1 MILIFDW
8 FSRDS
13 VSLWWVLFCWQL
25 ATDHWQLM
33 YIELHSRSAFS
44 FLEGA
49 SLPEELIST
58 CAQLGMP
65 AMALLDTDGVYGAPR
80 FHLAADKVKIKAHI
94 GAEVAC
100 SSLHNVILSEASASR
115 SEALAE
121 SKDPY
126 PRQSLER
133 VGIPRSA
140 RNDKSKGND
149 KTFRLPLLVA
159 SRAGYQNLCRL
170 ITKMKLRAKKGEG
183 IVCQEELEEHAEGLI
198 CLTGGADGPLA
209 AVLQQG
215 GTEEARQQVD
225 RLISIFGPSNVYV
238 ELQRHFRREEEA
250 RNRAAI
256 AIARS
261 LHLPILATNGVC
273 YATSKAR
280 ELCDAF
286 TAIRHRRTLS
296 TAGRLL
302 SRNSERFLKSPH
314 EMQQLF
320 ADLPEALANTL
331 ELSSRL
337 EFTLN
342 DLGYEFPRYPVPEG
356 ETMNSFLR
364 ERAWEGFCHR
374 YGCKSH
380 DLQARARL
388 QIEKELKLIE
398 KLKLAGYF
406 LIVWDLVRFC
416 REQNILVQGRGSA
429 ANSAVCYSLG
439 ITAVDAVGMEL
450 LFERFLS
457 EERGEWPDIDLDL
470 PSGDE
475 REKVI
480 QYLYKKYGERGAA
493 MTANVITYR
502 NRMAAR
508 EMGKALGFD
517 PETLQ
522 KISAA
527 VATWEFRDENDS
539 LDRRFR
545 DAGLD
550 LSHPRLRKYYE
561 LCLAVQDMPRHLGQH
576 SGGMVICQ
584 GQLDSVVPLEPASM
598 PGRVVVQWDKE
609 DCADMG
615 IIKVDLLGLGMMAVL
630 KDSIEFIRDHYREE
644 VDLAH
649 LPQDDS
655 LVYSALQQADT
666 VGLFQVES
674 RAQMS
679 CLPRLRPQRFY
690 DIVVQVAI
698 IRPGPIVG
706 QMVNPFL
713 QRRQGREE
721 VTYPHP
727 SLETVLQRT
736 LGVPLFQEQLLRI
749 AMIAANFTGGEA
761 EELRRAMGFKRS
773 QARMKEIEAK
783 LRAGMTANGISPKA
797 QEEIILSITSLALY
811 GFPESHAASFALI
824 AYASAYLKCHYLAAF
839 TAALLNNQPMGF
851 YSPATIVKDAQR
863 HGLKILPVDVM
874 RSEWNCA
881 LERVVSPESRVPSE
895 TVAGCQYP
903 VAGKV
908 IGRQSLVVGKTNF
921 AENTNSDTAWDQSR
935 QGRNVIAQD
944 VSPGKEK
951 EDWNKSRR
959 DDTSQSATNN
969 HQSTIFKI
977 EGGKSIKNSSS
988 IALRMGLRYV
998 RGLREKAGMALVR
1011 ERLRASFTSIHDL
1024 TRRIPELRKDELTT
1038 LAEIGAL
1045 NSVARGQGPVTGDE
1059 ARFLRPSHSL
1069 RGRNDNIFAGH
1080 WVLGTGNCGFTRD
1093 SGLATRDSK
1102 FHRRDALWQV
1112 ERAVRGSGPLLEQ
1125 QPEPDS
1131 PSPLQPMNHEERLVA
1146 DFHGTGLTVGPHP
1159 MAYRRAWLNA
1169 MGIRRASELR
1179 DLPTGKR
1186 LRIGGCVITRQ
1197 RPGTAKGF
1205 VFISLEDET
1214 GVANAIIRPD
1224 LFHQNRLL
1232 LASERFLAIE
1242 GILQNQ
1248 DNVISVRAERVQPLF
1263 VTKAETSSHDFY

>member
-1 MILIFDW
+1 
-8 FSRDS
+8 
-13 VSLWWVLFCWQL
+13 
-25 ATDHWQLM
+25 M
-33 YIELHSRSAFS
+33 YVELHSRSAFS
-44 FLEGA
+44 FLEGS
-49 SLPEELIST
+49 SLPEELIGV
-58 CAQLGMP
+58 CQHFQMP
-65 AMALLDTDGVYGAPR
+65 AMALLDTDGLYGAPR
-80 FHLAADKVKIKAHI
+80 FHLAAKKADVKAHI
-94 GAEVAC
+94 GAEVTCAPF
-100 SSLHNVILSEASASR
+100 HNAILSGACAKR
-115 SEALAE
+115 SEAFAE
-121 SKDPY
+121 SKGPY
-126 PRQSLER
+126 ARQSVQG
-133 VGIPRSA
+133 VGISRFA
-140 RNDKSKGND
+140 RNDR
-149 KTFRLPLLVA
+149 TFRIPLLIQ
-159 SRAGYQNLCRL
+159 SRPGYQNLCRL

-183 IVCQEELEEHAEGLI
+183 SVTPQELEEHGEGLI
-198 CLTGGADGPLA
+198 CLTGGDEGPLA
-209 AVLQQG
+209 AALKQG
-215 GTEEARQQVD
+215 GPGEARRTID
-225 RLISIFGPSNVYV
+225 HLIGIFGHNNVYV
-238 ELQRHFRREEEA
+238 ELQRHFHREEES
-250 RNRAAI
+250 RNRI
-256 AIARS
+256 AIDLARS
-261 LHLPILATNGVC
+261 FDLPLLATNGVS
-273 YATSKAR
+273 YAIPKAR
-280 ELCDAF
+280 ELADAF
-286 TAIRHRRTLS
+286 TAIRHHQTLS

-302 SRNSERFLKSPH
+302 AHNSERHLKSPQ

-320 ADLPEALANTL
+320 ADLPEAISNTL
-331 ELSSRL
+331 EVSSRL

-342 DLGYEFPRYPVPEG
+342 DLGYEFPRYPVPDG

-364 ERAWEGFCHR
+364 EQAWVGFRHR
-374 YGCKSH
+374 YGRTSQDMQNKAC
-380 DLQARARL
+380 R
-388 QIEKELKLIE
+388 QIEKELALIE

-406 LIVWDLVRFC
+406 LIVWDLVRYC

-480 QYLYKKYGERGAA
+480 QYVYKRYGERGAA

-522 KISAA
+522 KISTA
-527 VATWEFRDENDS
+527 VATWEFRDENDA
-539 LDRRFR
+539 LDRRFH

-550 LSHPRLRKYYE
+550 LTHPRLRKYYE
-561 LCLAVQDMPRHLGQH
+561 LCLAVQDLPRHLGQH

-630 KDSIEFIRDHYREE
+630 KDSIELIRNHYHDE

-649 LPQDDS
+649 LPQDDNH
-655 LVYSALQQADT
+655 VYSTLQQADT
-666 VGLFQVES
+666 VGMFQVES

-679 CLPRLRPQRFY
+679 CLPRLRPLRFY

-713 QRRQGREE
+713 ERRQGRQE
-721 VTYPHP
+721 VTYAHP
-727 SLETVLQRT
+727 SLKPVLERT

-761 EELRRAMGFKRS
+761 EDLRRAMGFKRS
-773 QARMKEIEAK
+773 QARMREIEAR

-797 QEEIILSITSLALY
+797 QEEIILSITSFALY

-863 HGLKILPVDVM
+863 HGLKLLPVDVTK
-874 RSEWNCA
+874 SDWNCT
-881 LERVVSPESRVPSE
+881 LEQIASRARGAEESHKFP
-895 TVAGCQYP
+895 
-903 VAGKV
+903 
-908 IGRQSLVVGKTNF
+908 I
-921 AENTNSDTAWDQSR
+921 SDFRLPITTTADHST
-935 QGRNVIAQD
+935 I
-944 VSPGKEK
+944 
-951 EDWNKSRR
+951 
-959 DDTSQSATNN
+959 NN
-969 HQSTIFKI
+969 HQSSIP
-977 EGGKSIKNSSS
+977 EIKNRQSV
-988 IALRMGLRYV
+988 IDNLPALRMGLRYV
-998 RGLREKAGMALVR
+998 RGLREEAARSLLR
-1011 ERLRASFTSIHDL
+1011 ERLLSPFGSIHDL
-1024 TRRIPELRKDELTT
+1024 ARRVPELRRDELNT
-1038 LAEIGAL
+1038 LAAIGAL
-1045 NSVARGQGPVTGDE
+1045 NAVAGAQLPV
-1059 ARFLRPSHSL
+1059 ASKNR
-1069 RGRNDNIFAGH
+1069 
-1080 WVLGTGNCGFTRD
+1080 
-1093 SGLATRDSK
+1093 SGLQIEDCRLQIPKSGQSEVCNRQSEFVVSDRQLSSEKTGSVQSTIKNPQSTIPNIGNRKSAIAN
-1102 FHRRDALWQV
+1102 FPHRRDALWQV
-1112 ERAVRGSGPLLEQ
+1112 ERAVRPSGPLLEQ
-1125 QPEPDS
+1125 NAESDER
-1131 PSPLQPMNHEERLVA
+1131 SPLAPMNHEERLVA

-1159 MAYRRAWLNA
+1159 MAYKRGWLNA
-1169 MGIRRASELR
+1169 MGIRPASTLR

-1186 LRIGGCVITRQ
+1186 IRIGGCVITRQ

-1205 VFISLEDET
+1205 VFLSLEDET
-1214 GVANAIIRPD
+1214 GVANAIVRPD
-1224 LFHQNRLL
+1224 LFHEHRLL
-1232 LASERFLAIE
+1232 LTSERFLAVE

-1263 VTKAETSSHDFY
+1263 VTKAETASHDFH

>member
-1 MILIFDW
+1 
-8 FSRDS
+8 
-13 VSLWWVLFCWQL
+13 
-25 ATDHWQLM
+25 
-33 YIELHSRSAFS
+33 
-44 FLEGA
+44 
-49 SLPEELIST
+49 
-58 CAQLGMP
+58 
-65 AMALLDTDGVYGAPR
+65 
-80 FHLAADKVKIKAHI
+80 
-94 GAEVAC
+94 
-100 SSLHNVILSEASASR
+100 
-115 SEALAE
+115 
-121 SKDPY
+121 
-126 PRQSLER
+126 
-133 VGIPRSA
+133 
-140 RNDKSKGND
+140 
-149 KTFRLPLLVA
+149 
-159 SRAGYQNLCRL
+159 
-170 ITKMKLRAKKGEG
+170 MKLRAKKGEG
-183 IVCQEELEEHAEGLI
+183 AVRKEELEEHADGLI
-198 CLTGGADGPLA
+198 CLTGGAEGPLA
-209 AVLQQG
+209 AALQEG
-215 GTEEARQQVD
+215 GVEAARNQVEQ
-225 RLISIFGPSNVYV
+225 LIGLFGRRNVYV
-238 ELQRHFRREEEA
+238 ELQRHFHREEES

-256 AIARS
+256 AIAQS
-261 LHLPILATNGVC
+261 LHLPILATNGAC
-273 YATSKAR
+273 YASKKDR

-286 TAIRHRRTLS
+286 TAIRHHRTLS

-302 SRNSERFLKSPH
+302 SRNSERHLKSPA

-320 ADLPEALANTL
+320 ADLPEAIANTL

-342 DLGYEFPRYPVPEG
+342 DLGYQFPLYPVPEG

-364 ERAWEGFCHR
+364 ERAWEGFRQR
-374 YGCKSH
+374 YGRASA
-380 DLQARARL
+380 DLQIRAKR
-388 QIEKELKLIE
+388 QVERELALIE

-416 REQNILVQGRGSA
+416 REQNILLQGRGSA

-439 ITAVDAVGMEL
+439 ITAVDPISMEL

-480 QYLYKKYGERGAA
+480 QYVYRRYGERGAA

-517 PETLQ
+517 PETLG
-522 KISAA
+522 KISSA
-527 VATWEFRDENDS
+527 VATWEFRDENDA

-550 LSHPRLRKYYE
+550 LKHPRLRKYYE

-630 KDSIEFIRDHYREE
+630 KDSIELIREHYHEE

-649 LPQDDS
+649 LPQDDPM
-655 LVYSALQQADT
+655 VYSTLRQADT
-666 VGLFQVES
+666 VGMFQVES
-674 RAQMS
+674 RAQMA
-679 CLPRLRPQRFY
+679 CLPRLQPKRFY
-690 DIVVQVAI
+690 DVVVQVAI

-706 QMVNPFL
+706 KMVNPFL
-713 QRRQGREE
+713 LRRQGREE
-721 VTYPHP
+721 VSYPHP
-727 SLETVLQRT
+727 SLEPVLART

-761 EELRRAMGFKRS
+761 EDLRRAMGFKRS
-773 QARMKEIEAK
+773 QSRMKEIEAR
-783 LRAGMTANGISPKA
+783 LRAGMTQNGISPKA
-797 QEEIILSITSLALY
+797 QEEIILSITSFALY

-824 AYASAYLKCHYLAAF
+824 AYASAFLKCHYLAAF

-851 YSPATIVKDAQR
+851 YSPATITKDAQR

-874 RSEWNCA
+874 RSEWMCT
-881 LERVVSPESRVPSE
+881 LEAVSSSESRVLSE
-895 TVAGCQYP
+895 VDSSQYP
-903 VAGKV
+903 VPSKFFV
-908 IGRQSLVVGKTNF
+908 IPTPERMRGAK
-921 AENTNSDTAWDQSR
+921 ESR
-935 QGRNVIAQD
+935 SCSQLGA
-944 VSPGKEK
+944 
-951 EDWNKSRR
+951 R
-959 DDTSQSATNN
+959 DSQPAPV
-969 HQSTIFKI
+969 
-977 EGGKSIKNSSS
+977 
-988 IALRMGLRYV
+988 LRLGLRYV
-998 RGLREKAGMALVR
+998 RGLREEAGRALVR
-1011 ERLRASFTSIHDL
+1011 ARACAPFTSIHDL
-1024 TRRIPELRKDELTT
+1024 ARRVPELRKDELTT

-1045 NSVARGQGPVTGDE
+1045 NAVASTQYPVSSTELRDASAPRMRSEAGMTKVELDTGC
-1059 ARFLRPSHSL
+1059 L
-1069 RGRNDNIFAGH
+1069 
-1080 WVLGTGNCGFTRD
+1080 VLGTR
-1093 SGLATRDSK
+1093 SSK
-1102 FHRRDALWQV
+1102 LHRRDALWQV
-1112 ERAVRGSGPLLEQ
+1112 ERAVRGSGPLLEKL
-1125 QPEPDS
+1125 PEADL
-1131 PSPLQPMNHEERLVA
+1131 PSPLQPMNDEERLVA

-1179 DLPTGKR
+1179 DIPSGKR

-1205 VFISLEDET
+1205 VFVSLEDET
-1214 GVANAIIRPD
+1214 GVANAIITPD
-1224 LFHQNRLL
+1224 LFHRNRLL

-1248 DNVISVRAERVQPLF
+1248 DNVISVKAERVQALF
-1263 VTKAETSSHDFY
+1263 VTKAETVSHDFH